1 MSLLNKIKDILF
13 EEETV
18 EIPVVSQQEEI
29 KKIQEELRKEKAKE
43 NNAVKDFSLPK
54 EKIEELPKKEEKK
67 VEEVNE
73 KDLYKSEPT
82 FPFPL
87 AFDEEPVIPSRSKMN
102 FNPKNE
108 EKPKKEK
115 KDKVKKQLEK
125 IDFDTKKE
133 ERNSTPFRPSP
144 VISPVYGILDKNY
157 KKEDLV
163 ERQRN
168 NQIKM
173 DIDRVREKA
182 FGDTLKPTDLQ
193 TEDIFVET
201 EDGKTVDELLIDT
214 LSINIENI
222 DKASKEKEEKK
233 SEKVV
238 DNAEQVNKKG
248 KSENKKETKTIEDIE
263 DTLETDLFNLIDSMY
278 DQKDGE

>member
-1 MSLLNKIKDILF
+1 MGLLNKIKDILF

-18 EIPVVSQQEEI
+18 EIPVVSQKEEI
-29 KKIQEELRKEKAKE
+29 RKIQEELKKEKEKNVSKE
-43 NNAVKDFSLPK
+43 FSLPK
-54 EKIEELPKKEEKK
+54 EKIEETPKVLEHKIED
-67 VEEVNE
+67 VSE

-87 AFDEEPVIPSRSKMN
+87 AFDEEPVIPSRSKISVN
-102 FNPKNE
+102 TKRE

-115 KDKVKKQLEK
+115 KEKVKKQLEK
-125 IDFDTKKE
+125 IDFETKKE

-163 ERQRN
+163 ERHRN
-168 NQIKM
+168 RELKM

-222 DKASKEKEEKK
+222 NKEEKPK
-233 SEKVV
+233 KEKQEEKVV
-238 DNAEQVNKKG
+238 DNAININKKREPE
-248 KSENKKETKTIEDIE
+248 KKNENKSIEDIE

-278 DQKDGE
+278 DQKEGE